1 MCKKH
6 GLKKAFTLT
15 ELLVVVI
22 VSGVLA
28 AVAVP
33 KFSRVLETRRTTEA
47 EEVLSALRTEQ
58 EYRCVQGKNYQMN
71 VDQLGGLASAKNS
84 KNYAYSLTA
93 TGAKA
98 TSGKGY
104 SISMPSYQN
113 GQLCCEGD
121 YCGSL
126 NKSYPACSSLA
137 APSEDACAGEIKCQ
151 GSAEESCGC
160 KGAGKRTRTCNS
172 ATGAW
177 SEWSTCSAPAT
188 CGCSGPDTREC
199 GCDTGNQD
207 DLGHQT
213 RTCNTSTGE
222 WGPWGACEGYRKNK
236 YEQCH
241 GVNGGSADKK
251 YECSYD
257 STGDSWYWRLVDASD
272 CDEDDTSI
280 CSEGQK
286 QTSVCGCGSDTSGT
300 RTRTCPQSREWGP
313 WSPCTGF
320 KEYWQGTCELY
331 QCVQDTYGNLSMKF
345 VKNTCTGG
353 SGSGSGSGSGQWV
366 LQEYR
371 VEREFLCGSNVER
384 SVCQGKDGPAPTGAC
399 TPGDTAVAQ
408 CTIEDYCPG
417 APIMVEVG
425 YFVCK

>member
-241 GVNGGSADKK
+241 GVNGGLAEKK

-286 QTSVCGCGSDTSGT
+286 QTEACGCGSDRSGT
-300 RTRTCPQSREWGP
+300 RTRTCPKSREWGP

-320 KEYWQGTCELY
+320 KEYIQADSCNLY
-331 QCVQDTYGNLSMKF
+331 KCVEGLYGMSLQF

-353 SGSGSGSGSGQWV
+353 SGSGSGSGGDGTWRCWV
-366 LQEYR
+366 SNSYIDSMQGCADTETS
-371 VEREFLCGSNVER
+371 FPTGSCTKKGESKTVKTYEGVYGNGGCIVDINTC
-384 SVCQGKDGPAPTGAC
+384 VCQ
-399 TPGDTAVAQ
+399 
-408 CTIEDYCPG
+408 
-417 APIMVEVG
+417 
-425 YFVCK
+425 

>member
-22 VSGVLA
+22 VLGVLA

-137 APSEDACAGEIKCQ
+137 APSEDACAGEMKCQ

-199 GCDTGNQD
+199 GCDTENQD
-207 DLGHQT
+207 DLGQQT

-272 CDEDDTSI
+272 CDEDDTEI

-286 QTSVCGCGSDTSGT
+286 QTEACGCGSDRSGT
-300 RTRTCPQSREWGP
+300 RTRTCPKSREWGP

-320 KEYWQGTCELY
+320 KEYIQADSCNLY
-331 QCVQDTYGNLSMKF
+331 KCVEGLYGMSLKF

-353 SGSGSGSGSGQWV
+353 SGSGSGGDGTWACSV
-366 LQEYR
+366 
-371 VEREFLCGSNVER
+371 SNSIIDSMRGCEDTTSR
-384 SVCQGKDGPAPTGAC
+384 PTGSC
-399 TPGDTAVAQ
+399 TPGESKTVRTYEGEYGNGG
-408 CTIEDYCPG
+408 C
-417 APIMVEVG
+417 MVDINT
-425 YFVCK
+425 CICR

>member
-22 VSGVLA
+22 VLGVLS

-71 VDQLGGLASAKNS
+71 VEQLGGLASAKNS

-104 SISMPSYQN
+104 SIAMPSYQN

-177 SEWSTCSAPAT
+177 SEWSACSAPAT

-207 DLGHQT
+207 DFGQQT
-213 RTCNTSTGE
+213 RICNTSTGE

-236 YEQCH
+236 YEQC
-241 GVNGGSADKK
+241 NGGEKI
-251 YECSYD
+251 YECLYN
-257 STGDSWYWRLVDASD
+257 STGDRWYWRLKSD
-272 CDEDDTSI
+272 SCDEDIRCTKGAK
-280 CSEGQK
+280 E
-286 QTSVCGCGSDTSGT
+286 TEACGCGSDRSGT
-300 RTRTCPQSREWGP
+300 RTRICTEAEEWGE
-313 WSPCTGF
+313 WSLCTGF
-320 KEYWQGTCELY
+320 KEYWQGNCELY
-331 QCVQDTYGNLSMKF
+331 QCVQDKYGNLSMKF

-353 SGSGSGSGSGQWV
+353 SGGGGGSGSGQWV

-371 VEREFLCGSNVER
+371 VEREFLCGSNVDP
-384 SVCQGKDGPAPTGAC
+384 SVCKGREGPAPTGAC

-408 CTIEDYCPG
+408 CTVEDYCPG
-417 APIMVEVG
+417 APIRVEVG

>member
-151 GSAEESCGC
+151 GSAEEPCGC
-160 KGAGKRTRTCNS
+160 NGAGKRTRTCNS

-241 GVNGGSADKK
+241 GVNGGLAEKK

-280 CSEGQK
+280 CSEGET
-286 QTSVCGCGSDTSGT
+286 QTLDCGCGPDRSGT
-300 RTRTCPQSREWGP
+300 RTRTCSKSREWGP
-313 WSPCTGF
+313 WSLCTGF
-320 KEYWQGTCELY
+320 HEYIQADSCHLY
-331 QCVQDTYGNLSMKF
+331 KCVQDTYGNLSMKL

-353 SGSGSGSGSGQWV
+353 SGSGTGSGGDGTWRCWV
-366 LQEYR
+366 
-371 VEREFLCGSNVER
+371 SN
-384 SVCQGKDGPAPTGAC
+384 SYIDSMQGCEDTETSFPTGSC
-399 TPGDTAVAQ
+399 TKKGESKTVKTYEGVYGNGGCIVDINT
-408 CTIEDYCPG
+408 C
-417 APIMVEVG
+417 
-425 YFVCK
+425 VCE